1 MYTCMCEPFSLYMRK
16 VFPRISEKLI
26 ITVLPGYEDWESD
39 NKVYF
44 LHGIF
49 FLLLDF
55 VSLCSSSSPLT
66 KTFHEIQ
73 LRVQFSTVCQD
84 SQIGWHIKK
93 RILTQ
98 ISMHQ
103 KSV

>member
-1 MYTCMCEPFSLYMRK
+1 MYTCMCEPFSLYIRK

-26 ITVLPGYEDWESD
+26 ITVLPGYEDWESE
-39 NKVYF
+39 KGLF
-44 LHGIF
+44 PSWHF

-84 SQIGWHIKK
+84 SQIG
-93 RILTQ
+93 
-98 ISMHQ
+98 
-103 KSV
+103 